1 MTKETNYIDM
11 HIEIQPWKSNIY
23 MLLYLLTVRSKDPA
37 AGLVTIA
44 MPEQEGAEYF
54 RIPQPWNVVGR
65 ICDSSWR

>member
-1 MTKETNYIDM
+1 
-11 HIEIQPWKSNIY
+11 

-65 ICDSSWR
+65 ICDASWR